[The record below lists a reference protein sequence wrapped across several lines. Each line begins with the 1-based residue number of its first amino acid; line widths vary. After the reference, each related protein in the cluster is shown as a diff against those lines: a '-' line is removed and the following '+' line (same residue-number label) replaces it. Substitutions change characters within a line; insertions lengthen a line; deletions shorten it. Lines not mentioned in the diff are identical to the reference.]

1 MDKTFIIF
9 NIYELYRLRTRY
21 IIKHMQDTLGE
32 QDTELYFLT
41 NALAGTLQPSV
52 LSAHSRRR
60 MHTYVPLRAAA

>member
-41 NALAGTLQPSV
+41 NALACTLMYRYELQRSESV
-52 LSAHSRRR
+52 PVLH
-60 MHTYVPLRAAA
+60 